1 MNPYLINFPK
11 IGSTSIG
18 YVSIAEGDNLPI
30 KVNRVYWTYFTPED
44 VARGGHAHKQ
54 LEQVLIAVSG
64 TIIVHTETKD
74 ESNRFILSSPNQ
86 GLYIPSGCWRT
97 MKYTHNAIQICLAS
111 MEYKESDY
119 IRSYQEFKDAI

>member
-11 IGSTSIG
+11 IGNPSMG
-18 YVSIAEGDNLPI
+18 YVSISEGVNLPI

-64 TIIVHTETKD
+64 TIIIHTETKTD
-74 ESNRFILSSPNQ
+74 SNRFILSSPSQ
-86 GLYIPSGCWRT
+86 GLYIPAGCWRT
-97 MKYTHNAIQICLAS
+97 MKYTHNAIQVCLAS
-111 MEYKESDY
+111 MEYRESDY